1 MYHPA
6 SPSTLDTTNTT
17 EATQC
22 QSTPSN
28 PMYTLCTT
36 HGGWWYSVWF
46 PGHNIQSDSCN
57 VTTPPGMSK
66 ISCRLGCFVP
76 PPPSAGKLA
85 SDPLWPALVPIAGES
100 GDKCSCFNI
109 RGSSVSPYTLNSVT
123 CFAGSASSTH
133 FEERNRDQIG
143 LVRCERL
150 MCVGGRVDQLPRLHS
165 VQERR

>member
-57 VTTPPGMSK
+57 VTTPPGMIK

-76 PPPSAGKLA
+76 PPLLENWLPTPSG
-85 SDPLWPALVPIAGES
+85 PLWFPLQGKVETNAAASISEDPASLHTLSILSPVLQGQHLALTLKREIAS
-100 GDKCSCFNI
+100 KLDWFA
-109 RGSSVSPYTLNSVT
+109 VS
-123 CFAGSASSTH
+123 A
-133 FEERNRDQIG
+133 
-143 LVRCERL
+143 
-150 MCVGGRVDQLPRLHS
+150 
-165 VQERR
+165 